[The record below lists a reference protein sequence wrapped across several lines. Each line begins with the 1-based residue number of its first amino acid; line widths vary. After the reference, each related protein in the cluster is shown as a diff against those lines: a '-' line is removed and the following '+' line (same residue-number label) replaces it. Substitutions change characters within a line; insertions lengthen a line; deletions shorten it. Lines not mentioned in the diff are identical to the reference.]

1 MPPTPNSKPEAL
13 TRLRYKKSHHVCE
26 VTHFPTTITLNL
38 YWTVYLLL
46 LIDSPERLHAVSTLP
61 RLWLHDTHVCFI
73 HFFKRPLTHKH
84 SRPKAEKCSDCNPPF
99 FPPQS
104 YRLHLN
110 ASVRSR
116 VRGLC
121 VCVCV
126 RVCVRTCVYV
136 CVCVCECE
144 RARACAC
151 VSNSASPV
159 DASL

>member
-13 TRLRYKKSHHVCE
+13 TRLRYKKSHHMCE

-99 FPPQS
+99 FPPNHTGCTWTRRCALES
-104 YRLHLN
+104 AVCVYVC
-110 ASVRSR
+110 AY
-116 VRGLC
+116 

-126 RVCVRTCVYV
+126 RVCMCV
-136 CVCVCECE
+136 CVCVWV
-144 RARACAC
+144 RA
-151 VSNSASPV
+151 SARV
-159 DASL
+159 RLRE